1 MAREIK
7 TKTLPI
13 LASGLAGI
21 VLGLFGNTLAAEQ
34 TDSPK
39 AENPPVEQVV
49 QEYQNEPES
58 LKKARE
64 LIKSIEDIYR
74 RVAETKSYDLKDKEI
89 KKKFETDYKIKGD
102 IKYTNNGI
110 ELSKDSSIKTK
121 MSSTTFSEDMIYH
134 LNIKNQDNI
143 EQKIVKIT
151 LENENKTS
159 ENQIKTD
166 IYLVNKNGT
175 YLLQATT
182 TDKNGKIENL
192 PDKEIKQETKEE
204 DYNTI
209 SICYNESSGLRIFIN
224 KKFFILKNRPDI
236 TIEPTQTQVAS
247 YLHHDKNEYS
257 VTITSLCDKMEIPY
271 IVTNNVKQNSEES
284 KDKK

>member
-1 MAREIK
+1 MAGAIK

-39 AENPPVEQVV
+39 AENPSVEQVV

-64 LIKSIEDIYR
+64 LIKKIEHIYGYDKTT
-74 RVAETKSYDLKDKEI
+74 EIKEYDLKDKET
-89 KKKFETDYKIKGD
+89 KKKFETNYQIKGE

-110 ELSKDSSIKTK
+110 ELSKDASIKTK
-121 MSSTTFSEDMIYH
+121 MSSKKFSENIIYYT
-134 LNIKNQDNI
+134 NIKNNDNV
-143 EQKIVKIT
+143 EQKIAKIT
-151 LENENKTS
+151 LENENKT
-159 ENQIKTD
+159 KTD
-166 IYLVNKNGT
+166 VYLVH
-175 YLLQATT
+175 
-182 TDKNGKIENL
+182 KNGKYIFQTTITDKDGKVQAL
-192 PDKEIKQETKEE
+192 PDKETKQEIKKE

-209 SICYNESSGLRIFIN
+209 LICHNEFSGLELFIN
-224 KKFFILKNRPDI
+224 KHMLGIKNKPD
-236 TIEPTQTQVAS
+236 TEVTAEQLGYKP
-247 YLHHDKNEYS
+247 YDENEYS